1 MTGTTRTPVRP
12 GSGLIGR
19 KPEKLPPAVWAASL
33 AKTPK
38 EEPPPARRR
47 TVLGL
52 AFRIV
57 PAIALV
63 AVSVVLY
70 MVWQDKNGLAD
81 EQQKRQEL
89 ATAAKKVANTFF
101 NWDYQHMQQSFA
113 AKYPLLTKKAADA
126 IRPTAGTLTSY
137 FTENKASSKA
147 SISGVYA
154 GEIKGRNA
162 NVMVV
167 INTRV
172 VTSKTIQSN
181 NGATVALSMTL
192 EKGRWLA
199 GNITLLSSGAH
210 SATDEKGKPLSG
222 DEKVPGVVPGD

>member
-33 AKTPK
+33 AKAG
-38 EEPPPARRR
+38 EPPPARRR

-57 PAIALV
+57 PAVALV

-70 MVWQDKNGLAD
+70 LVWQDRSGLA
-81 EQQKRQEL
+81 EERQRREDL
-89 ATAAKKVANTFF
+89 ASAARKVASTFF
-101 NWDYQHMQQSFA
+101 NWDHQHMQQSFE

-137 FTENKASSKA
+137 FTTNKASSKA

-192 EKGRWLA
+192 DSGRWLA
-199 GNITLLSSGAH
+199 GNITLLSPGAQ

-222 DEKVPGVVPGD
+222 TQKVPGIVPGD